1 MYVCVCKA
9 VSDTR
14 IKRMVCE
21 GSATT
26 LREVVRETG
35 LGSCCGKCVPAAR
48 ELLSSQR
55 SSQPLRLADL
65 GIAPGFAATA

>member
-14 IKRMVCE
+14 IKRMVRE

-48 ELLSSQR
+48 ELLSSQQ

>member
-1 MYVCVCKA
+1 
-9 VSDTR
+9 
-14 IKRMVCE
+14 
-21 GSATT
+21 
-26 LREVVRETG
+26 
-35 LGSCCGKCVPAAR
+35 VPAAR